1 MKQIDDIT
9 LIKLLGKGSYGEV
22 YLSKKKGRNE
32 YFATK
37 KMGEGKLDKYNTKKD
52 IENEIELLKILRHPN
67 IIGFEGYKMTKDCFY
82 VTMEFANGGSLSDC
96 LKKYQKK
103 YGKAFSEEIIQHLM
117 RQIISALKF
126 IHSKKVIHRD
136 LKLDNIMA
144 NFDNENDKN
153 NVNMLR
159 AKVKIIDFGT
169 AIKVGP
175 NNLATTIIG
184 SPLNMDPAILKK
196 YENMI
201 SNKAIRDPKQ
211 PYDKKVD
218 IWSIGTACYQMLIGK
233 PCFDADTL
241 NELVTKVEQGN
252 YSLPTTISKEMVSFL
267 NAMLQYESDKRLSSE
282 ELENHPFLKKR
293 VSDFEKIDIKRVK
306 RKIDNKGLNINV
318 KKNQTIWSIFN
329 EEEEQLFLS
338 LNIYGNLNRSLV
350 DNNNNNYLMRTNT
363 LNPKIRQTQQN
374 IPINKTFGRRNSSNY
389 SQKIG
394 LGGQNSSIYSQNSSI
409 FGQNSTIYGQNSS
422 IYGQNS
428 SIYGQNSS
436 IYGQNSS
443 IYGQNSSIY
452 RQKSPIYGQNI
463 YTTQNRPKMAN
474 NAFFQSNQGVNYGFA
489 QNNMNYPT
497 FGVPSQ
503 YSYGGYNTPAFSN
516 SVPNIQN
523 RNNNYINNNIS
534 HSQSNYRPIDNE
546 EVDDDDKGSGC
557 LIQ

>member
-37 KMGEGKLDKYNTKKD
+37 KMGEGKLDKYNTKKY
-52 IENEIELLKILRHPN
+52 IESEIELLKILRHPN

-96 LKKYQKK
+96 LKNYQAK

-117 RQIISALKF
+117 KQIISALKF

-196 YENMI
+196 YQNMI

-252 YSLPTTISKEMVSFL
+252 YSLPTTISK
-267 NAMLQYESDKRLSSE
+267 
-282 ELENHPFLKKR
+282 
-293 VSDFEKIDIKRVK
+293 
-306 RKIDNKGLNINV
+306 
-318 KKNQTIWSIFN
+318 
-329 EEEEQLFLS
+329 
-338 LNIYGNLNRSLV
+338 
-350 DNNNNNYLMRTNT
+350 
-363 LNPKIRQTQQN
+363 
-374 IPINKTFGRRNSSNY
+374 
-389 SQKIG
+389 
-394 LGGQNSSIYSQNSSI
+394 
-409 FGQNSTIYGQNSS
+409 
-422 IYGQNS
+422 
-428 SIYGQNSS
+428 
-436 IYGQNSS
+436 
-443 IYGQNSSIY
+443 
-452 RQKSPIYGQNI
+452 
-463 YTTQNRPKMAN
+463 
-474 NAFFQSNQGVNYGFA
+474 
-489 QNNMNYPT
+489 
-497 FGVPSQ
+497 
-503 YSYGGYNTPAFSN
+503 
-516 SVPNIQN
+516 
-523 RNNNYINNNIS
+523 
-534 HSQSNYRPIDNE
+534 
-546 EVDDDDKGSGC
+546 
-557 LIQ
+557 